1 MYRIAAATIVLVL
14 SATLIDSISILPVFL
29 IGRVAIVCTGHRAVQ
44 YCSLHKILSDLFCL
58 QYQKLRARRS
68 LLPSQTTLNNYQI
81 PGCPIGIPVC
91 KMQYLCRLIIPG
103 CGLLTGNRGTCIAL
117 ASLVALP
124 PCLTL
129 RTLPLLSLLNYA
141 MLIINKFTF

>member
-1 MYRIAAATIVLVL
+1 VAATIVLVI
-14 SATLIDSISILPVFL
+14 SATLIDGISILPVFL

-44 YCSLHKILSDLFCL
+44 YCSLHKILSDVFCL

-68 LLPSQTTLNNYQI
+68 LLPSQTTLDNYQI

-91 KMQYLCRLIIPG
+91 KMQYFCRLIIPD

-117 ASLVALP
+117 ASLIALP
-124 PCLTL
+124 
-129 RTLPLLSLLNYA
+129 
-141 MLIINKFTF
+141 